1 MKKIVIILITMLS
14 FALFHSCEEDQ
25 VGPTL
30 NLSETTAPSITSPSN
45 DASLVM
51 VQDDE
56 DLLFTIEWTSAKY
69 NAEDL
74 PNISYSVV
82 LVNPTDNKT
91 ITLAVTDTLTT
102 SVTYKFLNTQL
113 TRGFGL
119 AYEVSASVQLK
130 VVASIS
136 NSSTADDVSS
146 GVISTNITPY
156 EDIIVYPKLWVPGS
170 YQNWS
175 PADAPTIASLLF
187 DGNFEGYVYFSTE
200 NTQFKFTSDPDWN
213 HTNYGNGGAGV
224 LDTDPGASN
233 LTVADAGY
241 YKFNVNTNNLT
252 WTYALTSW
260 GIIGTSVPPYDWS
273 ADVDMTYNVDDD
285 VWEVT
290 TDLEA
295 GVFKFRA
302 NDAWDIN
309 YGLDDPLINSLK
321 KDGSDIAVDEA
332 GNYTITLILNNSPI
346 YTYTIVKN

>member
-113 TRGFGL
+113 TRGFG
-119 AYEVSASVQLK
+119 
-130 VVASIS
+130 
-136 NSSTADDVSS
+136 
-146 GVISTNITPY
+146 
-156 EDIIVYPKLWVPGS
+156 
-170 YQNWS
+170 
-175 PADAPTIASLLF
+175 
-187 DGNFEGYVYFSTE
+187 
-200 NTQFKFTSDPDWN
+200 
-213 HTNYGNGGAGV
+213 
-224 LDTDPGASN
+224 
-233 LTVADAGY
+233 
-241 YKFNVNTNNLT
+241 
-252 WTYALTSW
+252 
-260 GIIGTSVPPYDWS
+260 
-273 ADVDMTYNVDDD
+273 
-285 VWEVT
+285 
-290 TDLEA
+290 
-295 GVFKFRA
+295 
-302 NDAWDIN
+302 
-309 YGLDDPLINSLK
+309 
-321 KDGSDIAVDEA
+321 
-332 GNYTITLILNNSPI
+332 
-346 YTYTIVKN
+346 